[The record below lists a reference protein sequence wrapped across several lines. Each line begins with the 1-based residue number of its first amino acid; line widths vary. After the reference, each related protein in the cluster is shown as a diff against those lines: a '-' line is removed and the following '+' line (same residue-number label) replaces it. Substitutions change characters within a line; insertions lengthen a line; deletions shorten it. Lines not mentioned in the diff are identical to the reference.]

1 MDPFWGITLSVIA
14 ISSFWKSEKRKS
26 AERRYEK
33 ARREEKAIAE
43 ASRPIPLSEEEKEA
57 KRVQK
62 EIEKQRDRDI
72 QDLRKQGLSEELI
85 TTILPTINNG
95 Q

>member
-26 AERRYEK
+26 AERRYDK

-57 KRVQK
+57 KRIQK
-62 EIEKQRDRDI
+62 EIDKQRERDI
-72 QDLRKQGLSEELI
+72 QDLRKQGFSEELI